1 MKKIFTLALLAVFAL
16 VSCTPNSK
24 DPVVPYPE
32 ACDKHDVHLITT
44 EVSGIYYH
52 DLYSEVENSYD
63 YGVVLC
69 NHANVYDIYTGGV
82 DLKPE
87 QSYLF
92 LDIYSDVAAP
102 NYSASFKL
110 PNGTYTLDPENTT
123 EVGTVGAEYSELIVI
138 NANNE
143 AEEVFFKSGTVTV
156 TDHLID
162 AVLISEDDKVYHV
175 QGVNKTVDNSNSYGS
190 QQLDGR
196 VTTTLTGDHAITFSE
211 GNSEV
216 YADNYEDYLIVGKNM
231 WVVTVMDYNSLH
243 EIMLMILADPSKE
256 LPVGTFPVSG
266 DISKEVALF
275 GYIDPWYGMTAG
287 SWLVQYT
294 ADYDMAAIAAFKSG
308 KIVITEESV
317 AIEAVDEAGNK
328 ITGTCNAPLT
338 TSTGWSLKKLSNA
351 SKFAHVQK
359 NLAPRKVKPAMVVK
373 R

>member
-16 VSCTPNSK
+16 VGCNPVEETPQ
-24 DPVVPYPE
+24 PQP
-32 ACDKHDVHLITT
+32 CDQHDVDLITS

-69 NHANVYDIYTGGV
+69 NHTNVYDIYTGGV

-102 NYSASFKL
+102 NMSASFKL
-110 PNGTYTLDPENTT
+110 PNGTYTLDPDNTT
-123 EVGTVGAEYSELIVI
+123 AVGTVGAEYSELIVI

-143 AEEVFFKSGTVTV
+143 AEEMFFKSGTVTV
-156 TDHLID
+156 TDHIID
-162 AVLISEDDKVYHV
+162 ALLIGEDDKVYHV

-190 QQLDGR
+190 QQLDGQ
-196 VTTTLTGDHAITFSE
+196 VTTTLTGDHAINFAE
-211 GNSEV
+211 GNCEV
-216 YADNYEDYLIVGKNM
+216 YADNYDDYLTVGKNM
-231 WVVTVMDYNSLH
+231 WVVTVLDYNSLH
-243 EIMLMILADPSKE
+243 EVMLMILADPSKE
-256 LPVGTFPVSG
+256 LPVGTFPISG
-266 DISKEVALF
+266 DVSKEVALF

-294 ADYDMAAIAAFKSG
+294 ADYDMAAMAALKSG

-338 TSTGWSLKKLSNA
+338 TSTGWSLKKLSSA
-351 SKFAHVQK
+351 SKFANVQK
-359 NLAPRKVKPAMVVK
+359 NLAPRKVKPMAVAK